1 MNQLQEKITFGTG
14 RFQKTESSISD
25 CCKRNDDF
33 LSKSGLELDADS
45 SGVVVVVVDVDAAV
59 AGAGVTVK
67 S

>member
-14 RFQKTESSISD
+14 RFQKTESD

-59 AGAGVTVK
+59 AVAGVTVK